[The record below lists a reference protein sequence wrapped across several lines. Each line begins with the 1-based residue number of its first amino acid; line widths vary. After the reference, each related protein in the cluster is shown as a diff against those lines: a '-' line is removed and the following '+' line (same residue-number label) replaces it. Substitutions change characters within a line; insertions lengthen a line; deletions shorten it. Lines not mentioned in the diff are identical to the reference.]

1 MSRRRARRAS
11 LSAFEEEGTYAVGC
25 EARKNEE
32 ADTLSAYRDFIETH
46 INHDV
51 YEIFPT
57 RPSSAMRDEIKEKKR
72 KDTVLL
78 SYGSRALRRN
88 NKNNRI
94 NEPSSPNIGPRT
106 AAFRRL
112 K

>member
-1 MSRRRARRAS
+1 MLSRRRARRAS

-51 YEIFPT
+51 YEIFLT
-57 RPSSAMRDEIKEKKR
+57 RSSLTMRHASKATQE
-72 KDTVLL
+72 
-78 SYGSRALRRN
+78 S
-88 NKNNRI
+88 
-94 NEPSSPNIGPRT
+94 
-106 AAFRRL
+106 
-112 K
+112 